1 MPKLKTREAPPMAEP
16 SAIEPERFAVGLHYS
31 ARAQTYYFDDFRVN
45 AAIKRLWSIGRG
57 PRCDLRVRDV
67 HVSQVHAIVQRRKDG
82 AAILCDHGSTN
93 GICVDGRLMD
103 EPAIITVGMHI
114 QLGESLLIG
123 VNRHGSFPIVAHSIP
138 EFCRKA
144 AELYGNNTLAG
155 EHVGRS
161 REYVRRLRD
170 PAAERRDGSR
180 GGASPSGASHRRGG
194 GR

>member
-16 SAIEPERFAVGLHYS
+16 TAIEPDRLAMGLHYS
-31 ARAQTYYFDDFRVN
+31 ARAQTFFFDDFRVH

-57 PRCDLRVRDV
+57 RHCDLRLKDAY
-67 HVSQVHAIVQRRKDG
+67 VSNVHAIVQRRKDG
-82 AAILCDHGSTN
+82 AAILCDHDSTN
-93 GICVDGRLMD
+93 GICIDGRLID
-103 EPAIITVGMHI
+103 EPVIVTVGMRV
-114 QLGESLLIG
+114 QMGQSLLIG
-123 VNRHGSFPIVAHSIP
+123 VDGRGSFPIAAHSIP

-170 PAAERRDGSR
+170 LAAER
-180 GGASPSGASHRRGG
+180 SGAR
-194 GR
+194 

>member
-1 MPKLKTREAPPMAEP
+1 MPKLKTREAPPMAE
-16 SAIEPERFAVGLHYS
+16 SCAIEPDRFAVGLHHS
-31 ARAQTYYFDDFRVN
+31 ARSQTFYFDDFRVH

-57 PRCDLRVRDV
+57 RRCDLRLKDIY
-67 HVSQVHAIVQRRKDG
+67 VSNVHAIVQRRKDG

-93 GICVDGRLMD
+93 GICIDGRPMD
-103 EPAIITVGMHI
+103 EPVILTVGMRI
-114 QLGESLLIG
+114 RIGQSLLIG
-123 VNRHGSFPIVAHSIP
+123 VDRRGSFPIAAHSIP

-170 PAAERRDGSR
+170 AVTERG
-180 GGASPSGASHRRGG
+180 PVNNPRGG
-194 GR
+194 GRSGAG